1 MKTRVIDRAGTGTN
15 ERGLE
20 ALERGRLKVEMG
32 IEEFGG
38 RRDIDLRHPQCK
50 NRLAIRGTGG
60 RLLQTLGQERRT
72 GRV

>member
-1 MKTRVIDRAGTGTN
+1 MSEDNELDRAGTGTN

-38 RRDIDLRHPQCK
+38 RRDIDLRHPSV
-50 NRLAIRGTGG
+50 
-60 RLLQTLGQERRT
+60 QE
-72 GRV
+72 